1 MVEIN
6 NRRKAFLDMLAWSE
20 GTDNGR
26 QKTRNHGYDVI
37 VGERK
42 LFTDYSDHPRKLVTL
57 NQNSNQQAPDATS
70 AFPLVGCLPQAAWP
84 ERLLSEKV
92 RTLWHCSRLKAWL
105 YLWLIVVISVRQS
118 TVAAISELHCRALV
132 MVSSSIRLTTWFAKF
147 KEAGGTVRE
156 IDVWA
161 ESPRLSPLWLSAS
174 SSACRGAVNHY
185 RDNAITYKAQRDK
198 MPENWSWRTRQLLTC
213 RCVSVMF
220 AALDAKYTKEL
231 ADAKAEND
239 ALRDDV
245 AAGRRRFAHQ
255 NGHQSV
261 REATTASGVDNAAS
275 PDWQTPLNGIVS
287 PSEGWSL
294 CKNNWKEPRSILM
307 SSADRVACS
316 MGNSLPQLLWTAIHT
331 RFQRSINA

>member
-6 NRRKAFLDMLAWSE
+6 NQRKAFLDMLAWSE

-37 VGERK
+37 VGGE

-57 NQNSNQQAPDATS
+57 NPKLKSTGCRTLPAPVDWWDAYRVSSLAWKTS
-70 AFPLVGCLPQAAWP
+70 L
-84 ERLLSEKV
+84 RKV
-92 RTLWHCSRLKAWL
+92 RTLWHCSRLRSVAL

-118 TVAAISELHCRALV
+118 TVAAISGSLPGAGYGR
-132 MVSSSIRLTTWFAKF
+132 SSIRLTAWLQNS

-174 SSACRGAVNHY
+174 SSACHGLAIIITVMI
-185 RDNAITYKAQRDK
+185 AITHKAWRDK
-198 MPENWSWRTRQLLTC
+198 HQRTEADERGTTDMQMKPPAWC
-213 RCVSVMF
+213 CCVF
-220 AALDAKYTKEL
+220 DAKYTKEL

-245 AAGRRRFAHQ
+245 AAGRRRLHQ
-255 NGHQSV
+255 KQSV
-261 REATTASGVDNAAS
+261 SQCEATTPPAWIMQPP
-275 PDWQTPLNGIVS
+275 PDWQTPLNGIIS
-287 PSEGWSL
+287 PSERGWSL
-294 CKNNWKEPRSILM
+294 CKTTGRNPE
-307 SSADRVACS
+307 VY
-316 MGNSLPQLLWTAIHT
+316 
-331 RFQRSINA
+331 